1 MQKRNQP
8 TALVDNTAK
17 FKMTKLQKS
26 LTALTLVAGMGG
38 VVAAPALAVASSTN
52 NPYVTGGISTGTT
65 TTSTTSG
72 GVSSNN
78 AYANATQGTT
88 GATANNAT
96 GATST
101 YSNSI
106 PNAADDAAI
115 DAQTDAEV
123 SGELQACAATMND
136 LINQNQ
142 KDAVGVVVAGADS
155 SDKIFNASTDLG
167 DGVNEATKGCFTAG
181 EEIINL
187 ATLIPSVQTSWRG
200 TIGNVIKDQLQKRAL
215 QLKDSIL
222 KRGCK
227 IANDAV
233 LKALEPVQEYMQ
245 TADRMSAVIN
255 NPEDFLG
262 EYLAS
267 KIDIEFDRTDLAFN
281 QTLDTIKSKVDGDV
295 AEATSK
301 LGNANTAYLG
311 LINEDPAAQAAMD
324 AAIAQQ
330 NQQNAAAVQA
340 AQQSAAATP
349 TNTTGAN
356 TTGTNA
362 TGTTSTAMNWL
373 NSLGNKLTGN
383 TPTTTTTP
391 TTTYSANTTTAPQS
405 TTTTTTAPATTSTGS
420 SSGNLYNST
429 GAKPSSSNNMYAQ

>member
-38 VVAAPALAVASSTN
+38 VVAAPTLAVASSTN

-65 TTSTTSG
+65 TTSTSG

-101 YSNSI
+101 YSSSI

-142 KDAVGVVVAGADS
+142 KDEVGVVVAGADA

-215 QLKDSIL
+215 QLKNSIL

-245 TADRMSAVIN
+245 TANKMSAVIN

-267 KIDIEFDRTDLAFN
+267 KIDVEFDRTDLAFN

-301 LGNANTAYLG
+301 LGNANTAYSY
-311 LINEDPAAQAAMD
+311 LISEDPAAQAAMD

-340 AQQSAAATP
+340 AQAGAAATP

-362 TGTTSTAMNWL
+362 PGTANTAIGWL

-405 TTTTTTAPATTSTGS
+405 TTTTTAAPATKSTGS
-420 SSGNLYNST
+420 SSGNLYNFEGTTSNS
-429 GAKPSSSNNMYAQ
+429 PSNMYAQ